1 MPEKFT
7 SEVKQRA
14 VAEVILGV
22 ATMTKVAERYGM
34 STGYLSI
41 LCSKYRSSFRED
53 RCTDGSKDGMK
64 RRVVG
69 QNSSSVRQVSLVSR
83 VTKLEH
89 NVRALFKIINN

>member
-1 MPEKFT
+1 MSDKFT

-22 ATMTKVAERYGM
+22 ATMTKVAQRYGM

-41 LCSKYRSSFRED
+41 LCSKYRSSFREE
-53 RCTDGSKDGMK
+53 RGKDGSKDGIK

-69 QNSSSVRQVSLVSR
+69 QCSSSVRQLSLISR
-83 VTKLEH
+83 VARLEH
-89 NVRALFKIINN
+89 NVQALFQIINN